1 MQTITPIDP
10 EFDAELADALYA
22 PVPEAPRA
30 SIADY
35 VTAILADMHRAMLG
49 PYVLGP
55 YMFERD
61 MWPVPPSVLALLEPS
76 GV

>member
-35 VTAILADMHRAMLG
+35 VTAILADMRRAMLG
-49 PYVLGP
+49 PYVFG
-55 YMFERD
+55 YVFEHG
-61 MWPVPPSVLALLEPS
+61 MGPVPPSVLALLEPS
-76 GV
+76 EV